1 MRKWKN
7 LITKLFKVSHERH
20 AWLFNVIK
28 SINKFALRISIFSQ
42 IYHEFYKINKVLYLA
57 SEIKEITTIKVNNA
71 VSRLIIKDPVLIQDL
86 INSRGQFRYNISE
99 EVHWYKP
106 YYALISIIREGSDKK
121 QEKTDLSASWIDNKE
136 WLFDIIKKSYKDYEE
151 RYDLSF
157 ISPIKYIHIDIL
169 TKKKKIV

>member
-1 MRKWKN
+1 MRKVEN
-7 LITKLFKVSHERH
+7 LITKLFKPTNERH

-28 SINKFALRISIFSQ
+28 SINKFALRISIFAQ

-71 VSRLIIKDPVLIQDL
+71 VSRLIINDPVLIQDL
-86 INSRGQFRYNISE
+86 INSHRQFRYNISE

-106 YYALISIIREGSDKK
+106 YYALISIMREGYDEK

-136 WLFDIIKKSYKDYEE
+136 RLFDIIKKTYSEYEE

-169 TKKKKIV
+169 IKKKK